1 MKQYNIYVLENDE
14 GLIKIGITTDFE
26 QRKRS
31 LSGSNGAG
39 HKIVREYVSIP
50 TALYSL
56 EHIMH
61 DHFAGYRK
69 PGSEWF
75 EGITFESAVEYLV
88 KLTSS
93 DEFVKCNAVR
103 VQYDR
108 TRNEETPNDELPE
121 IDQKEDK
128 VITEANTERR
138 IA

>member
-61 DHFAGYRK
+61 DHFAEYRK
-69 PGSEWF
+69 SGSEWF
-75 EGITFESAVEYLV
+75 EGITFESAVEYLI

-93 DEFVKCNAVR
+93 DEFVKCNTVR

-108 TRNEETPNDELPE
+108 TRSEETSNNELPE
-121 IDQKEDK
+121 DQEEITMVKNKE
-128 VITEANTERR
+128 ERK

>member
-61 DHFAGYRK
+61 DHFAEYRK
-69 PGSEWF
+69 SGSEWF

-93 DEFVKCNAVR
+93 DEFVKCNTVR

-108 TRNEETPNDELPE
+108 TRSEEASNNELPE
-121 IDQKEDK
+121 DQEEITMVNTKE
-128 VITEANTERR
+128 ERK

>member
-61 DHFAGYRK
+61 DHFAEYRK
-69 PGSEWF
+69 SGSEWF
-75 EGITFESAVEYLV
+75 EGITFESAVEYLI

-93 DEFVKCNAVR
+93 DEFVKCNTVR

-108 TRNEETPNDELPE
+108 TRSEEASNNELPE
-121 IDQKEDK
+121 DQEEITMVNNKE
-128 VITEANTERR
+128 ERK

>member
-61 DHFAGYRK
+61 DHFAEYRK
-69 PGSEWF
+69 SGSEWF

-93 DEFVKCNAVR
+93 DEFVKCNTVR

-108 TRNEETPNDELPE
+108 TRSEEASNNELPE
-121 IDQKEDK
+121 DQEEITMVNNKE
-128 VITEANTERR
+128 ERK

>member
-61 DHFAGYRK
+61 DHFAEYRK

-121 IDQKEDK
+121 IDQKENK

>member
-61 DHFAGYRK
+61 DHFAEYRK

-103 VQYDR
+103 VQHDR
-108 TRNEETPNDELPE
+108 TRNEETTNDGLPE
-121 IDQKEDK
+121 DQEEDTMVKKTKE
-128 VITEANTERR
+128 ERK

>member
-50 TALYSL
+50 TVLYSL

-61 DHFAGYRK
+61 DHFAEYRK
-69 PGSEWF
+69 SGSEWF

-93 DEFVKCNAVR
+93 DEFVKCNTVR

-108 TRNEETPNDELPE
+108 TRSEEASNNELPE
-121 IDQKEDK
+121 DQEEITMVNNKE
-128 VITEANTERR
+128 ERK

>member
-56 EHIMH
+56 ERIMH
-61 DHFAGYRK
+61 DHFAEYRK

-93 DEFVKCNAVR
+93 DEFVKCNTVR

-108 TRNEETPNDELPE
+108 TRSEEASNNELPE
-121 IDQKEDK
+121 DQEEITMVNNKE
-128 VITEANTERR
+128 ERK

>member
-61 DHFAGYRK
+61 DHFAEYRK
-69 PGSEWF
+69 SGSEWF

-93 DEFVKCNAVR
+93 DEFVKCNTVR

-108 TRNEETPNDELPE
+108 TRSEEASNNELQEDQEE
-121 IDQKEDK
+121 ITMVNNKE
-128 VITEANTERR
+128 ERK

>member
-56 EHIMH
+56 ERIMH
-61 DHFAGYRK
+61 DRFAEYRK

-75 EGITFESAVEYLV
+75 EGITFESAVEYLI

-93 DEFVKCNAVR
+93 DEFVKCNTVR

-108 TRNEETPNDELPE
+108 TRSEETSNNELPE
-121 IDQKEDK
+121 DQEEITMVNNKE
-128 VITEANTERR
+128 ERK

>member
-61 DHFAGYRK
+61 DHFAEYRK
-69 PGSEWF
+69 SGSEWF

-93 DEFVKCNAVR
+93 DEFVKCNTVR

-108 TRNEETPNDELPE
+108 TRSEETTNNELPE
-121 IDQKEDK
+121 DQEEITMVNNKE
-128 VITEANTERR
+128 ERK

>member
-50 TALYSL
+50 TVLYSL

-61 DHFAGYRK
+61 DHFAEYRNLAAN
-69 PGSEWF
+69 G
-75 EGITFESAVEYLV
+75 L
-88 KLTSS
+88 
-93 DEFVKCNAVR
+93 R
-103 VQYDR
+103 
-108 TRNEETPNDELPE
+108 ELLLSPL
-121 IDQKEDK
+121 
-128 VITEANTERR
+128 
-138 IA
+138 

>member
-61 DHFAGYRK
+61 DHFAEYRK
-69 PGSEWF
+69 SGSEWF

-93 DEFVKCNAVR
+93 DEFVKCNTVR

-108 TRNEETPNDELPE
+108 TRSEEASNNELPE
-121 IDQKEDK
+121 DQEEITMVNNKE
-128 VITEANTERR
+128 ERKIR
-138 IA
+138 

>member
-56 EHIMH
+56 ERIMH
-61 DHFAGYRK
+61 DHFAEYRK

-75 EGITFESAVEYLV
+75 EGITFESAVEYLI

-93 DEFVKCNAVR
+93 DEFVKCNTVR

-108 TRNEETPNDELPE
+108 TRSEETSNNELPE
-121 IDQKEDK
+121 DQEEITMVNNKE
-128 VITEANTERR
+128 ERK

>member
-61 DHFAGYRK
+61 DHFAEYRK

-75 EGITFESAVEYLV
+75 EGITFESAVEYLI

-93 DEFVKCNAVR
+93 DEFVKCNTVR

-108 TRNEETPNDELPE
+108 TRSEEASNNELPE
-121 IDQKEDK
+121 DQEEITMVNNKE
-128 VITEANTERR
+128 ERK

>member
-61 DHFAGYRK
+61 DHFAEYRK
-69 PGSEWF
+69 SGSEWF
-75 EGITFESAVEYLV
+75 EGITFESAVEYLI

-93 DEFVKCNAVR
+93 DEFVKCNTVR

-108 TRNEETPNDELPE
+108 TRSEETSNNELPE
-121 IDQKEDK
+121 DQEEITMVNNKE
-128 VITEANTERR
+128 ERK

>member
-56 EHIMH
+56 ERIMH
-61 DHFAGYRK
+61 DHFAEYRK

-75 EGITFESAVEYLV
+75 EGITFESAVEYLI

-93 DEFVKCNAVR
+93 DEFVKCNTVR

-108 TRNEETPNDELPE
+108 TRSEEASNNELPE
-121 IDQKEDK
+121 DQEEITMVNNKE
-128 VITEANTERR
+128 ERK

>member
-56 EHIMH
+56 ERIMH
-61 DHFAGYRK
+61 DHFAEYRK

-75 EGITFESAVEYLV
+75 EGITFESAVEYLI

-103 VQYDR
+103 VQHDR
-108 TRNEETPNDELPE
+108 TRSEETSNNELPE
-121 IDQKEDK
+121 DQEEITMVNNKE
-128 VITEANTERR
+128 ERK

>member
-50 TALYSL
+50 TVLYSL

-61 DHFAGYRK
+61 DHFAEYRK

-93 DEFVKCNAVR
+93 DEFVKCNTVR

-108 TRNEETPNDELPE
+108 TRSEEASNNELPE
-121 IDQKEDK
+121 DQEEITMVNNKE
-128 VITEANTERR
+128 ERK